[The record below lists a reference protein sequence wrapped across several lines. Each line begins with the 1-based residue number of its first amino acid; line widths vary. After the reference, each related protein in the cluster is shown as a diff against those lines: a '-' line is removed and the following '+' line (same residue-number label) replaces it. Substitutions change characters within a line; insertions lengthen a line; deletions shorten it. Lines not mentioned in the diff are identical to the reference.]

1 MNDLSFF
8 FFYFVYIFISEIYF
22 SYKIWKDFA
31 ARISRKWLYYLSLHV
46 HDDDGIRPV
55 AHYELF
61 RLSG

>member
-1 MNDLSFF
+1 MTLVFF
-8 FFYFVYIFISEIYF
+8 FFYFVYIFISKIYI
-22 SYKIWKDFA
+22 SHKIWKDFA